1 MALATTAA
9 TTIAAE
15 VAAVMADVVAYDG
28 ASITGLGPDGVTA
41 VALSYAIGRRYLAQ
55 LASPPRVVWVLGNGS
70 PSPALKTAFPGGRRS
85 LVTRNPVLTAVCW
98 GRDLDAASD
107 LASAVVAAMQRRY
120 AGRVRFLG
128 ESWEDAPAATDYG
141 EVVALTWAWP
151 IAVLDRAPGTR
162 TVASATFDT
171 TAAVTGD
178 GTIHLGEP

>member
-1 MALATTAA
+1 MTAATTAA
-9 TTIAAE
+9 TTITAE
-15 VAAVMADVVAYDG
+15 LAAVMADVVGYDG
-28 ASITGLGPDGVTA
+28 ATITGLGPDGVTS
-41 VALSYAIGRRYLAQ
+41 VALSYAIGRRHLAQ
-55 LASPPRVVWVLGNGS
+55 LHTPPRVVWVLGNGA
-70 PSPALKTAFPGGRRS
+70 PTPAVKKDFPGGRRS

-151 IAVLDRAPGTR
+151 IAVLDRAPGLR
-162 TVASATFDT
+162 TVTTASLDT
-171 TAAVTGD
+171 TDAVSGD